1 MAVKKGVFEG
11 TLKKRQNKWFY
22 RQNRLILFK
31 IGSLKTR
38 KLHFELMK
46 CHEIFTGSR

>member
-1 MAVKKGVFEG
+1 MAVKKSVFEG
-11 TLKKRQNKWFY
+11 TLKKKTEQMVLSAKSV
-22 RQNRLILFK
+22 ILFK

-38 KLHFELMK
+38 KLYFELMK